1 MATQSLIHLTISNV
15 SEQLFDGEV
24 VSVTVPGES
33 GVMTLLAHHEAFI
46 TLLKAGT
53 VIVTPANG
61 GERREFRVKSGA
73 LETSNNQITILV

>member
-1 MATQSLIHLTISNV
+1 MATQSHTHLTISNV

-24 VSVTVPGES
+24 ISVTVPGEA
-33 GVMTLLAHHEAFI
+33 GAMTLLAHHEAFI

-53 VIVTPANG
+53 IVVTPADG
-61 GERREFRVKSGA
+61 SDKKQFSVKSGA